1 MSEEL
6 FVDVLPIAWEL
17 LLEANQEF
25 AASAA
30 SLFIIAAVR
39 ASNQASELM
48 HHGLQHSSIAFRIN
62 AILKFQVLWKLRY
75 QVWPRMEEAAH
86 VTFKVP
92 PPGIEFT
99 LPSPKIGI
107 ESLPVVDPPWMPQ
120 VKTKVEEVTTNQER
134 HRSLVTATKT
144 RKKQQTELIKK
155 ALQAQ
160 DDKKREEREN
170 FLITTI
176 PITVQAAYEPSPV
189 GDDHD
194 EGNADDEGG
203 ETQPRNT
210 THRGRSALSLFSS
223 SLCSAIVQIINL
235 LDDAAVS
242 DDGNAVYEVAYQ
254 VIWSC
259 LVEDSALFL
268 RYVLER
274 LTREKQELMFKILR
288 HLIRFVLKLPQ
299 QGAFALYNYI
309 IGYVMFYVRSPHEE
323 GQKHIGTALSIL
335 WMIQKR
341 NWSIRISASESP
353 LLLIRHR

>member
-1 MSEEL
+1 
-6 FVDVLPIAWEL
+6 
-17 LLEANQEF
+17 
-25 AASAA
+25 
-30 SLFIIAAVR
+30 
-39 ASNQASELM
+39 
-48 HHGLQHSSIAFRIN
+48 
-62 AILKFQVLWKLRY
+62 
-75 QVWPRMEEAAH
+75 
-86 VTFKVP
+86 
-92 PPGIEFT
+92 
-99 LPSPKIGI
+99 
-107 ESLPVVDPPWMPQ
+107 
-120 VKTKVEEVTTNQER
+120 
-134 HRSLVTATKT
+134 LVTATKT

-194 EGNADDEGG
+194 EGKCVVILSFFLPWVLSLVSDETLLNIGNVGDEDAG
-203 ETQPRNT
+203 EAVPRNT
-210 THRGRSALSLFSS
+210 AHHGQSALSLFPS

-235 LDDAAVS
+235 LDDPAVS

-254 VIWSC
+254 VLRKLVCHDSTVCRILLLLIRSPSQVIWNC

-288 HLIRFVLKLPQ
+288 HLIRFVPKLPQ
-299 QGAFALYNYI
+299 QAAFALYNYI

-323 GQKHIGTALSIL
+323 GQKLIGTALSIL
-335 WMIQKR
+335 WMVR
-341 NWSIRISASESP
+341 
-353 LLLIRHR
+353 